1 MASNG
6 VSRQYLPLTCH
17 GHSRPVPHIS
27 FSSLEKD
34 GEYFIISACKDG
46 NPMLRHGRTGDWIGT
61 FIGHKGATWQA
72 KQSPDNKIAASAS
85 ADFSTKVWNAHT
97 GEMLL
102 VLKHDHVVRAVAFPL
117 NISDIL
123 ATGGHEK
130 ILRIWDLKS
139 EDHNDERVT
148 ATVDAETQHTT
159 YHIPPDMAHQI
170 GEVHP
175 DTIKFI
181 VWPQQTTIITAAGKT
196 LRWHD
201 VSTRN
206 HFKEEVF
213 DSEIKA
219 CELVSLAPQYASPND
234 VGGGLPVL
242 SIAAGKKVAFYGGA
256 DCTQKIK
263 EFTLPQGIASVGLDL
278 KNHKFVVGE
287 EPGTWARV
295 YDWQGQEIDIMK
307 GHHGPIWSIQFAPDG
322 KLYATGSEDG
332 TIRMWK
338 NCEEDYADPQ
348 HHPSA
353 RLSDTHG
360 APITPLSEISVNVAK
375 VPAAALRGP
384 QQPADTNVDCDPH
397 WKTMLSPVAEE
408 SPSPR
413 KKHMDEDLLVSY
425 SPRKTASRPASPGSL
440 KMQNFLRRLERQ
452 GLSHD

>member
-6 VSRQYLPLTCH
+6 ASRQYLPLTCH

-34 GEYFIISACKDG
+34 GEYFIVSACKDG

-148 ATVDAETQHTT
+148 ATVDEETKHTT
-159 YHIPPDMAHQI
+159 YHIPPEMAHQI
-170 GEVHP
+170 GDVHP

-201 VSTRN
+201 VSTRK
-206 HFKEEVF
+206 HVKEEVF
-213 DSEIKA
+213 DAEIKA
-219 CELVSLAPQYASPND
+219 CELVFLAPQYTSPND

-263 EFTLPQGIASVGLDL
+263 EFNLSHGVASVGLDL

-307 GHHGPIWSIQFAPDG
+307 GHHGPIWSIQFSPDG

-338 NCEEDYADPQ
+338 NCEEDYGLWRDRAT
-348 HHPSA
+348 A
-353 RLSDTHG
+353 T
-360 APITPLSEISVNVAK
+360 
-375 VPAAALRGP
+375 
-384 QQPADTNVDCDPH
+384 
-397 WKTMLSPVAEE
+397 AERVE
-408 SPSPR
+408 
-413 KKHMDEDLLVSY
+413 
-425 SPRKTASRPASPGSL
+425 
-440 KMQNFLRRLERQ
+440 
-452 GLSHD
+452 

>member
-6 VSRQYLPLTCH
+6 EPRQYLPLTCH

-34 GEYFIISACKDG
+34 GDYFIISACKDG

-72 KQSPDNKIAASAS
+72 KLSPDNKTAASAS

-139 EDHNDERVT
+139 EDHKDDRVT
-148 ATVDAETQHTT
+148 TT
-159 YHIPPDMAHQI
+159 TDENGRKTLHIPHEMAHQI

-181 VWPQQTTIITAAGKT
+181 VWPRQITIITAAGKT

-201 VSTRN
+201 VSTRQ
-206 HFKEEVF
+206 HYKEEVF
-213 DSEIKA
+213 DSEIKS
-219 CELVSLAPQYASPND
+219 CELVSLAPQYTSPTD
-234 VGGGLPVL
+234 IGGGQPVL
-242 SIAAGKKVAFYGGA
+242 CIAAGKKVCFYGGA

-263 EFTLPQGIASVGLDL
+263 EFNLPHGVASVGLDL
-278 KNHKFVVGE
+278 KNKKFVVGE

-295 YDWQGQEIDIMK
+295 YDWDGQGTQEIDIMK
-307 GHHGPIWSIQFAPDG
+307 GHHGPIWCVQFSPDG

-338 NCEEDYADPQ
+338 NCDEDYGLWRD
-348 HHPSA
+348 
-353 RLSDTHG
+353 RG
-360 APITPLSEISVNVAK
+360 VATAEK
-375 VPAAALRGP
+375 V
-384 QQPADTNVDCDPH
+384 
-397 WKTMLSPVAEE
+397 E
-408 SPSPR
+408 
-413 KKHMDEDLLVSY
+413 
-425 SPRKTASRPASPGSL
+425 
-440 KMQNFLRRLERQ
+440 
-452 GLSHD
+452 